1 MQVKLTLFDNPIYAL
16 NEVSIIDADRDIGPR
31 QRVNRLVQEKGLI
44 VFNVLLHFVCL
55 QID

>member
-44 VFNVLLHFVCL
+44 VFNVLLHLVYL
-55 QID
+55 RIN